1 MALPTDANVSFL
13 LCDEVRQTPD
23 GKLDLA
29 GYFPV
34 DEIKIDPSAHLPGEI
49 HLTFVFVLK
58 DGDGQFEAVLRLVDP
73 LGKELHE
80 YRFDR
85 FEKLAGFR
93 HIVMLRVTRIPIIVL
108 GVYEVSLEI
117 EGQRY
122 RRPVRIYQ

>member
-1 MALPTDANVSFL
+1 MALPTDANVNFL
-13 LCDEVRQTPD
+13 LCDNVRQTPD

-34 DEIKIDPSAHLPGEI
+34 DEIKIDSTAQLPGEI

-58 DGDGQFEAVLRLVDP
+58 DGDGRFDAVLRLADP
-73 LGKELHE
+73 LGKELH
-80 YRFDR
+80 RHDFDK

-93 HIVMLRVTRIPIIVL
+93 HVLMLQITRIPIVVL
-108 GVYEVSLEI
+108 GNYEVSLEI

-122 RRPVRIYQ
+122 RRPIKIYQ